1 MLFNIYYRYLR
12 AQTFTPNLK
21 YKLRIFYA
29 KDQRFFRPELNQFM
43 HQVSGAQWGSVIQN
57 IAVDGYIIKT
67 INKLFIAIIM
77 VGFGIYVW

>member
-1 MLFNIYYRYLR
+1 
-12 AQTFTPNLK
+12 
-21 YKLRIFYA
+21 
-29 KDQRFFRPELNQFM
+29 M

-77 VGFGIYVW
+77 VGFGIYVWW